1 MTTCAATHAGGRG
14 ADLQSATSDLSF
26 RQLAYD
32 AVEMQSLV
40 LELSGRPVFVGEWSL
55 ALSAGRAKTW
65 VDGLGDE
72 EKAQAYRT
80 FFRNQAD
87 AMTRGRRAGGFFWT
101 WNARGRVWG
110 FSDLEKHGWIERSW
124 WSAPNRTA

>member
-1 MTTCAATHAGGRG
+1 MRTTPVASAIP
-14 ADLQSATSDLSF
+14 QSQQQNREMISDEQCLCVKPNT
-26 RQLAYD
+26 AEPY
-32 AVEMQSLV
+32 
-40 LELSGRPVFVGEWSL
+40 
-55 ALSAGRAKTW
+55 KTW